1 MFDSDR
7 VSCVLELLKSFDYG
21 YKIASKLIQNYFRSN
36 KNIGSKDRKFISN
49 CFWNIIKHRNKINW
63 HLKNNN
69 IQVNFERQIIL
80 ELFFLNVDYKNDLQK
95 IKNFFFLNNKLNKNF
110 KDDNL
115 QFLEYLSFEKF
126 INSEMP
132 ECVFYELQDF
142 LLESIKRNFK
152 LDWKNVALSLNEEAF
167 VDLRVNMLK
176 NKTRDDILNSL
187 NEIDVPCKISKYSP
201 LGIRLLKRFPVNGNK
216 LFKSGNIEIQGE
228 ASQLSALILGAKPG
242 MQVADI
248 CAGAG
253 GKSLILADIMKNK
266 GRILSLDINQKR
278 LKQAS
283 LRFKRAGVHNV
294 ETRLVDINWSTKS
307 LEKKF
312 DLVLIDAP
320 CSGTGTWSRSPDSR
334 FNFNKKKLVELINIQ
349 FDLLLKGSTMVAP
362 GGKLAYVT
370 CSILPEEGVDQIEKF
385 KKSGNSDFSEIDLI
399 NMWKDNLSLTNNFQ
413 YPFDNGKKS
422 ITINPAIH
430 KMDGFFISMFQRKR

>member
-1 MFDSDR
+1 MLDSDR
-7 VSCVLELLKSFDYG
+7 VSCVLELLKSFDHG
-21 YKIASKLIQNYFRSN
+21 SKIASKLIQNYFRSN

-63 HLKNNN
+63 HLTNHNLK
-69 IQVNFERQIIL
+69 VTFERQIIL

-95 IKNFFFLNNKLNKNF
+95 IKKFFFLNNKLNKNF

-115 QFLEYLSFEKF
+115 QFLENLNFEKF

-132 ECVFYELQDF
+132 EYVYYELPDF
-142 LLESIKRNFK
+142 LLASLKRNFK
-152 LDWKNVALSLNEEAF
+152 FDWKNVALSLNQVSF
-167 VDLRVNMLK
+167 VDLRINTLK
-176 NKTRDDILNSL
+176 NKTRDEILDSL
-187 NEIDVPCKISKYSP
+187 REIDVPFKISKYSP
-201 LGIRLLKRFPVNGNK
+201 LGIRLLKRFPINGNK

-228 ASQLSALILGAKPG
+228 ASQLSALLLGVKPG

-278 LKQAS
+278 LKQAR

-294 ETRLVDINWSTKS
+294 ETRLVDINWSTKG

-320 CSGTGTWSRSPDSR
+320 CSGIGTWSRSPDSR
-334 FNFNKKKLVELINIQ
+334 LYFNKKKVSRIN
-349 FDLLLKGSTMVAP
+349 
-362 GGKLAYVT
+362 
-370 CSILPEEGVDQIEKF
+370 
-385 KKSGNSDFSEIDLI
+385 
-399 NMWKDNLSLTNNFQ
+399 
-413 YPFDNGKKS
+413 
-422 ITINPAIH
+422 
-430 KMDGFFISMFQRKR
+430 

>member
-1 MFDSDR
+1 MLDSDR
-7 VSCVLELLKSFDYG
+7 VSCVLELLKSFDHG
-21 YKIASKLIQNYFRSN
+21 SKIASKLIQNYFRSN

-63 HLKNNN
+63 HLKNHN
-69 IQVNFERQIIL
+69 IKVTFERQIIL
-80 ELFFLNVDYKNDLQK
+80 ELFFLNVDYKNDLPK

-115 QFLEYLSFEKF
+115 QFLEYLNFEKF

-132 ECVFYELQDF
+132 ECVFYELPDF

-167 VDLRVNMLK
+167 VDLRVNILK

-187 NEIDVPCKISKYSP
+187 KEIDVPCKISKYSP
-201 LGIRLLKRFPVNGNK
+201 LGIRLLKRFPINGNK

-294 ETRLVDINWSTKS
+294 ETRLVDINWSTKG

-320 CSGTGTWSRSPDSR
+320 CSGIGTWSRAPDSR

-349 FDLLLKGSTMVAP
+349 YELLLKGSTMVAP

-385 KKSGNSDFSEIDLI
+385 KKSVNSDFSEIDMI
-399 NMWKDNLSLTNNFQ
+399 NMWKDNLSLTNTFQ

>member
-1 MFDSDR
+1 MLDSDR
-7 VSCVLELLKSFDYG
+7 VSCVLELLKSFDHG
-21 YKIASKLIQNYFRSN
+21 SKIASKLIQNYFRSN

-63 HLKNNN
+63 HLTNHNLK
-69 IQVNFERQIIL
+69 VTFERQIIL
-80 ELFFLNVDYKNDLQK
+80 ELFFLNVDYKNDLPK

-115 QFLEYLSFEKF
+115 QFLENLNFEKF

-132 ECVFYELQDF
+132 EYVYYELPDF
-142 LLESIKRNFK
+142 LLASLKRNFK
-152 LDWKNVALSLNEEAF
+152 FDWKNVALSLSQVSF
-167 VDLRVNMLK
+167 VDLRINTLK
-176 NKTRDDILNSL
+176 NKTREEILDSL
-187 NEIDVPCKISKYSP
+187 REIDVPFKISKYSP
-201 LGIRLLKRFPVNGNK
+201 IGIRLLKRFPINGNK

-228 ASQLSALILGAKPG
+228 ASQLSALLLGVKPG

-253 GKSLILADIMKNK
+253 GKSLVLADIMKNK

-278 LKQAS
+278 LKQAR

-294 ETRLVDINWSTKS
+294 ETRLVDLNWSTKG

-320 CSGTGTWSRSPDSR
+320 CSGIGTWSRSPDSR
-334 FNFNKKKLVELINIQ
+334 LYFNKTKLAELINIQ
-349 FDLLLKGSTMVAP
+349 SELLSKGSTMVAP
-362 GGKLAYVT
+362 GGRLAYVT

-385 KKSGNSDFSEIDLI
+385 KLSANRDFSEIDMS
-399 NMWKDNLSLTNNFQ
+399 NMWNDNLSLTNSFQ

>member
-1 MFDSDR
+1 MLDSDR
-7 VSCVLELLKSFDYG
+7 VSCVLELLKSFG
-21 YKIASKLIQNYFRSN
+21 HGSKIASKLIQNYFRSN

-63 HLKNNN
+63 HLTNHNLK
-69 IQVNFERQIIL
+69 VTFERQIIL
-80 ELFFLNVDYKNDLQK
+80 ELFFLNVDYKNDLPK
-95 IKNFFFLNNKLNKNF
+95 IKNFFFLNNKLIKNF

-115 QFLEYLSFEKF
+115 QFLENLNFEKF

-132 ECVFYELQDF
+132 EYVYYELPDF
-142 LLESIKRNFK
+142 LLASLKRNFK
-152 LDWKNVALSLNEEAF
+152 FDWKNVALSLSQVSF
-167 VDLRVNMLK
+167 VDLRINTLK
-176 NKTRDDILNSL
+176 NKTREEILDSL
-187 NEIDVPCKISKYSP
+187 REIDVPFKISKYSP
-201 LGIRLLKRFPVNGNK
+201 IGIRLLKRFPINGNK

-228 ASQLSALILGAKPG
+228 ASQLSALLLGVKPG

-253 GKSLILADIMKNK
+253 GKSLVLADIMKNK

-278 LKQAS
+278 LKQAR

-294 ETRLVDINWSTKS
+294 ETRLVDLNWSTKG

-320 CSGTGTWSRSPDSR
+320 CSGIGTWSRSPGSR
-334 FNFNKKKLVELINIQ
+334 LYFNKKKLAELINIQ
-349 FDLLLKGSTMVAP
+349 SEFLSKGSTMVAP
-362 GGKLAYVT
+362 GGRLAYVT

-385 KKSGNSDFSEIDLI
+385 KLSANRDFSEIDMS
-399 NMWKDNLSLTNNFQ
+399 NMWNDNLSLTNSFQ

>member
-1 MFDSDR
+1 MLDYDR
-7 VSCVLELLKSFDYG
+7 VLCVLEILKSFDDG

-36 KNIGSKDRKFISN
+36 RNIGSKDRKFISN

-69 IQVNFERQIIL
+69 LKVTFERQIIL
-80 ELFFLNVDYKNDLQK
+80 ELFFLNVDYKNDLPK
-95 IKNFFFLNNKLNKNF
+95 IKNFFFLNNKSNKNF

-115 QFLEYLSFEKF
+115 QFLEYLNFEEF

-132 ECVFYELQDF
+132 ECVFYELPEY
-142 LLESIKRNFK
+142 LLEGIKRNFK
-152 LDWKNVALSLNEEAF
+152 FDWKNVALSLNQEAF
-167 VDLRVNMLK
+167 VDLRVNTLK
-176 NKTRDDILNSL
+176 NKSRDEIMVSL
-187 NEIDVPCKISKYSP
+187 REIDVPFKISKYSP
-201 LGIRLLKRFPVNGNK
+201 LGIRLLKRFPINGNK
-216 LFKSGNIEIQGE
+216 LFKTGHVEIQGE

-253 GKSLILADIMKNK
+253 GKSLVLADVMKNK
-266 GRILSLDINQKR
+266 GRILSLDINHKR
-278 LKQAS
+278 LKQAR

-294 ETRLVDINWSTKS
+294 ETRLVDINWSTKG

-320 CSGTGTWSRSPDSR
+320 CSGIGTWARSADSR
-334 FNFNKKKLVELINIQ
+334 FNFNKNKLAELINIQ
-349 FDLLLKGSTMVAP
+349 SDLLLKGSTMVAP

-385 KKSGNSDFSEIDLI
+385 KILVNSDFTEIDMS
-399 NMWKDNLSLTNNFQ
+399 NMWNDNLSLTNAFQ
-413 YPFDNGKKS
+413 YPFDNGKKV
-422 ITINPAIH
+422 
-430 KMDGFFISMFQRKR
+430 

>member
-1 MFDSDR
+1 MLVSDR
-7 VSCVLELLKSFDYG
+7 VSCVLELLKSFDHG
-21 YKIASKLIQNYFRSN
+21 SKTASKLIQNYFRSN

-63 HLKNNN
+63 HLKNHNLK
-69 IQVNFERQIIL
+69 VTFERQIIL

-95 IKNFFFLNNKLNKNF
+95 IKNFFFLNNKLNNNF
-110 KDDNL
+110 KDNDLHLLQNL
-115 QFLEYLSFEKF
+115 NFKRF
-126 INSEMP
+126 INNDMP
-132 ECVFYELQDF
+132 EGVVYELPDF

-152 LDWKNVALSLNEEAF
+152 LDWKNVVLSLQEEAF
-167 VDLRVNMLK
+167 FDLRVNTLK
-176 NKTRDDILNSL
+176 NKTRDEILNSL
-187 NEIDVPCKISKYSP
+187 KEIDVPFKISKYSP
-201 LGIRLLKRFPVNGNK
+201 QGIRLLKRFPINGNK

-228 ASQLSALILGAKPG
+228 ASQLSAFILGAKPG

-294 ETRLVDINWSTKS
+294 ETRLVDINWSTKG

-320 CSGTGTWSRSPDSR
+320 CSGIGTWSRSPDSR

-349 FDLLLKGSTMVAP
+349 SELLLKGSIMVAP

-370 CSILPEEGVDQIEKF
+370 CSILPEEGVDQIQKF
-385 KKSGNSDFSEIDLI
+385 KKSVNSDFSEINLI
-399 NMWKDNLSLTNNFQ
+399 NMWKDNLSLTNTFQ

>member
-1 MFDSDR
+1 MLDYDR
-7 VSCVLELLKSFDYG
+7 VSCVLELLKSFDHG
-21 YKIASKLIQNYFRSN
+21 SKIASKLIQNYFRSN

-63 HLKNNN
+63 HLKNHNLK
-69 IQVNFERQIIL
+69 VTFERQIIL
-80 ELFFLNVDYKNDLQK
+80 ELFFLNVDYKNDIPNIEKL
-95 IKNFFFLNNKLNKNF
+95 FFLNNNFGKNF
-110 KDDNL
+110 DDNDL
-115 QFLEYLSFEKF
+115 LLLKNLNFKNFF
-126 INSEMP
+126 NHDMP
-132 ECVFYELQDF
+132 ECVFYELPEF
-142 LLESIKRNFK
+142 LLASIKRNFK
-152 LDWKNVALSLNEEAF
+152 FDWENVALSLNQEAF
-167 VDLRVNMLK
+167 VDLRINTLK
-176 NKTRDDILNSL
+176 NKTRDEILDSL
-187 NEIDVPCKISKYSP
+187 REIDVPFKISKYSP
-201 LGIRLLKRFPVNGNK
+201 LGIRLLKRFPINGNK

-253 GKSLILADIMKNK
+253 GKSLVLADVMKNK
-266 GRILSLDINQKR
+266 GRILSLDVNQKR

-294 ETRLVDINWSTKS
+294 ETRLVDFNWSTKG

-320 CSGTGTWSRSPDSR
+320 CSGIGTWARSPDSR
-334 FNFNKKKLVELINIQ
+334 FNFNKKKLVELVNIQ
-349 FDLLLKGSTMVAP
+349 YELLLKGSTMVAP
-362 GGKLAYVT
+362 GGKLAYIT

-385 KKSGNSDFSEIDLI
+385 KNSVNSDFSEINMS
-399 NMWKDNLSLTNNFQ
+399 NMWNDNLSLTNSFQ
-413 YPFDNGKKS
+413 YPFDSDKKS
-422 ITINPAIH
+422 ITINPATH

>member
-1 MFDSDR
+1 MLDYER
-7 VSCVLELLKSFDYG
+7 VSCVLELLKSFDHRS
-21 YKIASKLIQNYFRSN
+21 KVASKLIQNYFRSN

-63 HLKNNN
+63 HLKTHNLK
-69 IQVNFERQIIL
+69 VNFERQIIL
-80 ELFFLNVDYKNDLQK
+80 ELFFLNVDYKNDLPK
-95 IKNFFFLNNKLNKNF
+95 IKKLIFSNNKLNKNF
-110 KDDNL
+110 KDNNF
-115 QFLEYLSFEKF
+115 QFLENSNFEKF
-126 INSEMP
+126 TNSEMP
-132 ECVFYELQDF
+132 EYVHYELPEF
-142 LLESIKRNFK
+142 LLKSIKRNFK
-152 LDWKNVALSLNEEAF
+152 SDWKNVALSLNKEAF
-167 VDLRVNMLK
+167 VDLRINTLK
-176 NKTRDDILNSL
+176 NKTRDEILVSL
-187 NEIDVPCKISKYSP
+187 KEIDVPFKISKYSP
-201 LGIRLLKRFPVNGNK
+201 VGIRLLKRFPINGNK

-294 ETRLVDINWSTKS
+294 ETRLVDLDWSTKG

-320 CSGTGTWSRSPDSR
+320 CSGIGIWARSPDSR
-334 FNFNKKKLVELINIQ
+334 FNLNKKKLEELINTQ
-349 FDLLLKGSTMVAP
+349 SELLLKGSTMVAP

-370 CSILPEEGVDQIEKF
+370 CSILPEEGVDQVEKF
-385 KKSGNSDFSEIDLI
+385 KISVNSDFSEIDMS
-399 NMWKDNLSLTNNFQ
+399 NMWKENLSLTNSFQ
-413 YPFDNGKKS
+413 YPFDSGKKS
-422 ITINPAIH
+422 ITINPAKH

>member
-1 MFDSDR
+1 MLDSDR
-7 VSCVLELLKSFDYG
+7 VSCVLELLKSFDHG
-21 YKIASKLIQNYFRSN
+21 SKIASKLIQNYFRSN

-63 HLKNNN
+63 HLTNHNLK
-69 IQVNFERQIIL
+69 VTFERQIIL
-80 ELFFLNVDYKNDLQK
+80 ELFFLNVDYKNDLPK
-95 IKNFFFLNNKLNKNF
+95 IKKFFFLNNKLNKNF

-115 QFLEYLSFEKF
+115 QFLEYLNFEKF

-132 ECVFYELQDF
+132 ECVFYELPDF

-167 VDLRVNMLK
+167 VDLRVNILK

-187 NEIDVPCKISKYSP
+187 KEIDVPCKISKYSP
-201 LGIRLLKRFPVNGNK
+201 LGIRLLKRFPINGHK
-216 LFKSGNIEIQGE
+216 LFKSGYIEIQGE

-278 LKQAS
+278 LKQAR

-294 ETRLVDINWSTKS
+294 ETRLVDLNWSTKG

-320 CSGTGTWSRSPDSR
+320 CSGIGTWSRSPDSR
-334 FNFNKKKLVELINIQ
+334 LYFNKKKLAELINIQ
-349 FDLLLKGSTMVAP
+349 SELLSKGSTMVAP
-362 GGKLAYVT
+362 GGRLAYVT

-385 KKSGNSDFSEIDLI
+385 KLSANRDFSEIDMS
-399 NMWKDNLSLTNNFQ
+399 NMWNDNLSLTNSFQ

>member
-1 MFDSDR
+1 MLDSDR
-7 VSCVLELLKSFDYG
+7 VSCVLELLKSFDHG
-21 YKIASKLIQNYFRSN
+21 SKIASKLIQNYFRSN

-63 HLKNNN
+63 HLKNHNLK
-69 IQVNFERQIIL
+69 VTFERQIIL
-80 ELFFLNVDYKNDLQK
+80 ELFFLNVDYKNDLPNIEK
-95 IKNFFFLNNKLNKNF
+95 LFFLNNNFGKNF
-110 KDDNL
+110 DDNDL
-115 QFLEYLSFEKF
+115 LLLKNLNFKNFF
-126 INSEMP
+126 NHDMP
-132 ECVFYELQDF
+132 ECVFYELPEF
-142 LLESIKRNFK
+142 LLASIKRNFK
-152 LDWKNVALSLNEEAF
+152 FDWENVALSLNQEAF
-167 VDLRVNMLK
+167 VDLRINTLK
-176 NKTRDDILNSL
+176 NKTRDEILDSL
-187 NEIDVPCKISKYSP
+187 REIDVPFKISKYSP
-201 LGIRLLKRFPVNGNK
+201 LGIRLLKRFPINGNK

-253 GKSLILADIMKNK
+253 GKSLVLADIMKNK
-266 GRILSLDINQKR
+266 GRILSLDVNQKR

-294 ETRLVDINWSTKS
+294 ETRLVDLNWSTKG

-320 CSGTGTWSRSPDSR
+320 CSGIGTWARSPDSR
-334 FNFNKKKLVELINIQ
+334 FNFNKKKLVELVNIQ
-349 FDLLLKGSTMVAP
+349 YELLSKGSTMVAP

-385 KKSGNSDFSEIDLI
+385 KNSVNSDFSEINMS
-399 NMWKDNLSLTNNFQ
+399 NMWNDNLSLTNSFQ
-413 YPFDNGKKS
+413 YPFDSGKKS
-422 ITINPAIH
+422 ITINPATH

>member
-1 MFDSDR
+1 MLDFDR
-7 VSCVLELLKSFDYG
+7 VSCVLELLKSFDHG
-21 YKIASKLIQNYFRSN
+21 SKIASKLIQNYFRSN

-49 CFWNIIKHRNKINW
+49 CFWNIIKHRSKINW
-63 HLKNNN
+63 HLKNYN
-69 IQVNFERQIIL
+69 IKVNFERQIIL

-95 IKNFFFLNNKLNKNF
+95 IKKVIFLNKNF
-110 KDDNL
+110 KNNNL
-115 QFLEYLSFEKF
+115 QFLEYLNFENF

-132 ECVFYELQDF
+132 ECVLYELPDF
-142 LLESIKRNFK
+142 LLKSIKRNFK

-176 NKTRDDILNSL
+176 NKTRDDVLNSL
-187 NEIDVPCKISKYSP
+187 KKIDVPCKICKYSP
-201 LGIRLLKRFPVNGNK
+201 VGIRLLKRFPINGNK
-216 LFKSGNIEIQGE
+216 LYKSGNLEIQGE
-228 ASQLSALILGAKPG
+228 ASQLSALILCAKPG

-283 LRFKRAGVHNV
+283 LRFKRAGVYNV
-294 ETRLVDINWSTKS
+294 ETRLVDINWSTKG

-320 CSGTGTWSRSPDSR
+320 CSGIGTWSRSPDSR
-334 FNFNKKKLVELINIQ
+334 FYFNKKKLAELINIQ
-349 FDLLLKGSTMVAP
+349 SELLSKGSTMVTP
-362 GGKLAYVT
+362 GGRLAYIT

-385 KKSGNSDFSEIDLI
+385 KMSANRDFSEINMS
-399 NMWKDNLSLTNNFQ
+399 NMWNDNLSLTNSFQ

-422 ITINPAIH
+422 ITINPAKH